1 MKVPNS
7 DLENEEIIAY
17 IQFYNEIKKVTIPP
31 SYEALQEKLSTM
43 LELNSDLTSTLIIS
57 YKDEDNDNVMVNSNE
72 DYLILLEQIKN
83 KQVNIINIEKNE
95 NSNINIDECSQNF
108 TKFKDKIDINDK
120 ANNIKNFDIVSSQL
134 EINKQE
140 NKDDKNNQIIINN
153 NVREIKNEIE
163 INNNK
168 EISNNIDNDLN
179 NSNSEEDIL
188 SPYNQKEQNINNKV
202 TINQI
207 NDVNII
213 NNNININANVNLSQ
227 RYLVFNLPCGLCNNY
242 PILKI
247 LYYCPTCSVYI
258 CPDCEKKPDIN
269 HRHSI
274 LKVQTQQQYEDL
286 NEKIKQSNE
295 ELNLENAANQST
307 FKNIKDSVLNLFKG
321 NKEENV
327 SPKRQNLPQQM
338 SLIQIADIVDQ
349 KIESIKLQYI
359 EDVVEESQQAGEG
372 IVELIKGFQENPEA
386 GVSLY
391 GPLINT
397 VTRGARLKKF
407 YLRSAATGVGK
418 TRSLIADAC
427 YISCNKMYDENFG
440 WIKTGP
446 TQPTLFI
453 ATEQDLS
460 EIQTMM
466 LAFLANVNEEHIID
480 GHFDGD
486 EEERVMEAAKILQ
499 DAPLYV
505 ELLPDFSLQDVE
517 NRIKKNIRD
526 HDIRYCFMDYIHT
539 SMKILEEITRR
550 SGGIK
555 LREDNILF
563 MLSNKLKDICNQYGI
578 FIMSATQLNSDYQD
592 SETPDQNLLRGAK
605 SIADKIDFGSILLLV
620 KDKDIKGLEKVLAN
634 SSFDTPTIKLSVYKN
649 RRGRYKGIYLWCKSD
664 LGTCRIKPM
673 FATGWDYEL
682 IPIDDT
688 RIYIASAFPEEY
700 SKGDKID
707 V

>member
-17 IQFYNEIKKVTIPP
+17 IQFYNEIKKVTIPH

-338 SLIQIADIVDQ
+338 SLIQIARAQ
-349 KIESIKLQYI
+349 YGLQ
-359 EDVVEESQQAGEG
+359 G
-372 IVELIKGFQENPEA
+372 ISDNQ
-386 GVSLY
+386 
-391 GPLINT
+391 
-397 VTRGARLKKF
+397 
-407 YLRSAATGVGK
+407 
-418 TRSLIADAC
+418 
-427 YISCNKMYDENFG
+427 
-440 WIKTGP
+440 
-446 TQPTLFI
+446 
-453 ATEQDLS
+453 
-460 EIQTMM
+460 
-466 LAFLANVNEEHIID
+466 
-480 GHFDGD
+480 
-486 EEERVMEAAKILQ
+486 
-499 DAPLYV
+499 
-505 ELLPDFSLQDVE
+505 
-517 NRIKKNIRD
+517 
-526 HDIRYCFMDYIHT
+526 
-539 SMKILEEITRR
+539 LEEAIRKTN
-550 SGGIK
+550 GDIEK
-555 LREDNILF
+555 AIPLLF
-563 MLSNKLKDICNQYGI
+563 K
-578 FIMSATQLNSDYQD
+578 
-592 SETPDQNLLRGAK
+592 
-605 SIADKIDFGSILLLV
+605 
-620 KDKDIKGLEKVLAN
+620 
-634 SSFDTPTIKLSVYKN
+634 
-649 RRGRYKGIYLWCKSD
+649 
-664 LGTCRIKPM
+664 
-673 FATGWDYEL
+673 
-682 IPIDDT
+682 
-688 RIYIASAFPEEY
+688 
-700 SKGDKID
+700 
-707 V
+707 

>member
-1 MKVPNS
+1 MKEPNL

-17 IQFYNEIKKVTIPP
+17 IQFYNEIKKATIPS
-31 SYEALQEKLSTM
+31 SYLSFQEKLSSM

-140 NKDDKNNQIIINN
+140 NKEDKNNQIIINN

-258 CPDCEKKPDIN
+258 CPNCEKKPDIN

-338 SLIQIADIVDQ
+338 SLIQIARAQ
-349 KIESIKLQYI
+349 YNLQ
-359 EDVVEESQQAGEG
+359 G
-372 IVELIKGFQENPEA
+372 ISDNQ
-386 GVSLY
+386 
-391 GPLINT
+391 
-397 VTRGARLKKF
+397 
-407 YLRSAATGVGK
+407 
-418 TRSLIADAC
+418 
-427 YISCNKMYDENFG
+427 
-440 WIKTGP
+440 
-446 TQPTLFI
+446 
-453 ATEQDLS
+453 
-460 EIQTMM
+460 
-466 LAFLANVNEEHIID
+466 
-480 GHFDGD
+480 
-486 EEERVMEAAKILQ
+486 
-499 DAPLYV
+499 
-505 ELLPDFSLQDVE
+505 
-517 NRIKKNIRD
+517 
-526 HDIRYCFMDYIHT
+526 
-539 SMKILEEITRR
+539 LEEAIRKTN
-550 SGGIK
+550 GDIEK
-555 LREDNILF
+555 AIPLLF
-563 MLSNKLKDICNQYGI
+563 K
-578 FIMSATQLNSDYQD
+578 
-592 SETPDQNLLRGAK
+592 
-605 SIADKIDFGSILLLV
+605 
-620 KDKDIKGLEKVLAN
+620 
-634 SSFDTPTIKLSVYKN
+634 
-649 RRGRYKGIYLWCKSD
+649 
-664 LGTCRIKPM
+664 
-673 FATGWDYEL
+673 
-682 IPIDDT
+682 
-688 RIYIASAFPEEY
+688 
-700 SKGDKID
+700 
-707 V
+707 

>member
-108 TKFKDKIDINDK
+108 IKFKDKIDINDK

-140 NKDDKNNQIIINN
+140 NKEDKNNQIIINN

-188 SPYNQKEQNINNKV
+188 SPYNQKV

-207 NDVNII
+207 NDVNVS
-213 NNNININANVNLSQ
+213 NNNININANVNLYQ

-338 SLIQIADIVDQ
+338 SLIQIARAQ
-349 KIESIKLQYI
+349 YGLQ
-359 EDVVEESQQAGEG
+359 G
-372 IVELIKGFQENPEA
+372 ISDNQ
-386 GVSLY
+386 
-391 GPLINT
+391 
-397 VTRGARLKKF
+397 
-407 YLRSAATGVGK
+407 
-418 TRSLIADAC
+418 
-427 YISCNKMYDENFG
+427 
-440 WIKTGP
+440 
-446 TQPTLFI
+446 
-453 ATEQDLS
+453 
-460 EIQTMM
+460 
-466 LAFLANVNEEHIID
+466 
-480 GHFDGD
+480 
-486 EEERVMEAAKILQ
+486 
-499 DAPLYV
+499 
-505 ELLPDFSLQDVE
+505 
-517 NRIKKNIRD
+517 
-526 HDIRYCFMDYIHT
+526 
-539 SMKILEEITRR
+539 LEEAIRKTN
-550 SGGIK
+550 GDIEK
-555 LREDNILF
+555 AIPLLF
-563 MLSNKLKDICNQYGI
+563 K
-578 FIMSATQLNSDYQD
+578 
-592 SETPDQNLLRGAK
+592 
-605 SIADKIDFGSILLLV
+605 
-620 KDKDIKGLEKVLAN
+620 
-634 SSFDTPTIKLSVYKN
+634 
-649 RRGRYKGIYLWCKSD
+649 
-664 LGTCRIKPM
+664 
-673 FATGWDYEL
+673 
-682 IPIDDT
+682 
-688 RIYIASAFPEEY
+688 
-700 SKGDKID
+700 
-707 V
+707 

>member
-140 NKDDKNNQIIINN
+140 NKEDKNNQIIINN

-338 SLIQIADIVDQ
+338 SLIQIARALYN
-349 KIESIKLQYI
+349 LQ
-359 EDVVEESQQAGEG
+359 G
-372 IVELIKGFQENPEA
+372 ISDNQ
-386 GVSLY
+386 
-391 GPLINT
+391 
-397 VTRGARLKKF
+397 
-407 YLRSAATGVGK
+407 
-418 TRSLIADAC
+418 
-427 YISCNKMYDENFG
+427 
-440 WIKTGP
+440 
-446 TQPTLFI
+446 
-453 ATEQDLS
+453 
-460 EIQTMM
+460 
-466 LAFLANVNEEHIID
+466 
-480 GHFDGD
+480 
-486 EEERVMEAAKILQ
+486 
-499 DAPLYV
+499 
-505 ELLPDFSLQDVE
+505 
-517 NRIKKNIRD
+517 
-526 HDIRYCFMDYIHT
+526 
-539 SMKILEEITRR
+539 LEEAIRKTN
-550 SGGIK
+550 GDIEK
-555 LREDNILF
+555 AIPLLF
-563 MLSNKLKDICNQYGI
+563 K
-578 FIMSATQLNSDYQD
+578 
-592 SETPDQNLLRGAK
+592 
-605 SIADKIDFGSILLLV
+605 
-620 KDKDIKGLEKVLAN
+620 
-634 SSFDTPTIKLSVYKN
+634 
-649 RRGRYKGIYLWCKSD
+649 
-664 LGTCRIKPM
+664 
-673 FATGWDYEL
+673 
-682 IPIDDT
+682 
-688 RIYIASAFPEEY
+688 
-700 SKGDKID
+700 
-707 V
+707 

>member
-1 MKVPNS
+1 
-7 DLENEEIIAY
+7 
-17 IQFYNEIKKVTIPP
+17 
-31 SYEALQEKLSTM
+31 
-43 LELNSDLTSTLIIS
+43 
-57 YKDEDNDNVMVNSNE
+57 MVNSNE

-140 NKDDKNNQIIINN
+140 NKEDKNNQIIINN

-188 SPYNQKEQNINNKV
+188 SPYNQNEQNINNKV

-338 SLIQIADIVDQ
+338 SLIQIARAQ
-349 KIESIKLQYI
+349 YGLQ
-359 EDVVEESQQAGEG
+359 G
-372 IVELIKGFQENPEA
+372 ISDNQ
-386 GVSLY
+386 
-391 GPLINT
+391 
-397 VTRGARLKKF
+397 
-407 YLRSAATGVGK
+407 
-418 TRSLIADAC
+418 
-427 YISCNKMYDENFG
+427 
-440 WIKTGP
+440 
-446 TQPTLFI
+446 
-453 ATEQDLS
+453 
-460 EIQTMM
+460 
-466 LAFLANVNEEHIID
+466 
-480 GHFDGD
+480 
-486 EEERVMEAAKILQ
+486 
-499 DAPLYV
+499 
-505 ELLPDFSLQDVE
+505 
-517 NRIKKNIRD
+517 
-526 HDIRYCFMDYIHT
+526 
-539 SMKILEEITRR
+539 LEEAIRKTN
-550 SGGIK
+550 GDIEK
-555 LREDNILF
+555 AIPLLF
-563 MLSNKLKDICNQYGI
+563 K
-578 FIMSATQLNSDYQD
+578 
-592 SETPDQNLLRGAK
+592 
-605 SIADKIDFGSILLLV
+605 
-620 KDKDIKGLEKVLAN
+620 
-634 SSFDTPTIKLSVYKN
+634 
-649 RRGRYKGIYLWCKSD
+649 
-664 LGTCRIKPM
+664 
-673 FATGWDYEL
+673 
-682 IPIDDT
+682 
-688 RIYIASAFPEEY
+688 
-700 SKGDKID
+700 
-707 V
+707 